1 MKPRGEN
8 VEYDKLALRLAHLER
23 RYMDLGETAVKQKD
37 RLAQF
42 EAALTPEQ
50 CRRIVVELESREWSG
65 LTHDDIRM
73 IAGSI
78 NDARSPPETPV
89 STLCA
94 VCDQIKELHPN
105 THPWT
110 AKETKG
116 DAG

>member
-42 EAALTPEQ
+42 EAAL
-50 CRRIVVELESREWSG
+50 RDLIHNESCVSYADVRHGAWGRAESL
-65 LTHDDIRM
+65 LTTL
-73 IAGSI
+73 
-78 NDARSPPETPV
+78 ETPV